1 MKEGIH
7 PTFYTDALV
16 VCGSCGTTWH
26 TGSTRK
32 EIHVDVCSNCHPF
45 FTGTQRIVDTA
56 GQVERFT
63 KRLAARET
71 LAPTDGKVSK
81 RERRAAERAQRSGMA
96 EASQPEPEAPKPE
109 PKPDP
114 VASVAQTVG
123 EAVGTVEAVA
133 AEAGSVVASAVS
145 SAGSAVAGAI
155 NSAANVVRE
164 PRRAQRPPRDRQP
177 RENKPRENKPA
188 SPAAAAPEQAPSTDT
203 GSDQGEPA

>member
-63 KRLAARET
+63 KRLAAHET

-96 EASQPEPEAPKPE
+96 EASQPEPEVPKAE
-109 PKPDP
+109 AKTDA
-114 VASVAQTVG
+114 VTSVAKTVG

-133 AEAGSVVASAVS
+133 AQAGNV
-145 SAGSAVAGAI
+145 VAGAV
-155 NSAANVVRE
+155 NAAANVVRE
-164 PRRAQRPPRDRQP
+164 PRRAPRPPRDR
-177 RENKPRENKPA
+177 KPSQDKPA
-188 SPAAAAPEQAPSTDT
+188 AKSTAPEQASSDT
-203 GSDQGEPA
+203 GSARSDQGEPA